1 MNNPFG
7 NLAFVLCSWMLLN
20 VWKSGGLQFNKW
32 LLRRRSSYLPQRIQ
46 SCSLFSR
53 SGGQLLSA
61 ISSWGKEHGSISDTM
76 TSLNKQLIEMRLYAA
91 SRPENWPIR
100 WQRNLSFISL
110 GSKSGKIMLEA
121 PWLKTGWVQSKH
133 RISQVYFSSKCQ
145 KLRRRHECWESELP
159 WRKQKAF
166 YGEASGCASWI
177 HQSH

>member
-1 MNNPFG
+1 MS
-7 NLAFVLCSWMLLN
+7 C
-20 VWKSGGLQFNKW
+20 
-32 LLRRRSSYLPQRIQ
+32 YLPQRIH

-76 TSLNKQLIEMRLYAA
+76 TSLNKQLIEMRLCAA
-91 SRPENWPIR
+91 SKPENGQIR

-121 PWLKTGWVQSKH
+121 PWLKTGWVQSEH

-145 KLRRRHECWESELP
+145 KLRRRPECWESELP

-166 YGEASGCASWI
+166 YCEASGCASWI
-177 HQSH
+177 HQFTLEYWSKAK